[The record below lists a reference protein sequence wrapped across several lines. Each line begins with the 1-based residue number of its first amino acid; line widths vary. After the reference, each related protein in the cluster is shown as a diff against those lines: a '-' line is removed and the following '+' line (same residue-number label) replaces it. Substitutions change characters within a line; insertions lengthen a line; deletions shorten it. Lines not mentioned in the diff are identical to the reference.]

1 VKHGGYSRTTLL
13 PGEDPA
19 AFEKL
24 HNDLVAEFAPVG
36 PLEEDIVASMARFVW
51 RKQNLSTY
59 RLAEKARDRISAI
72 NSMLGPLLDFPFAS
86 SSEDRRDPEDVR
98 AAHQAEVEKAR
109 KELGKAWELVEMG
122 KDATIDHL
130 LSELSVV
137 DRLDGMIDRCLKRL
151 LFVRGLKSIAPSSS
165 TAPERL
171 RIKGRAAA

>member
-1 VKHGGYSRTTLL
+1 
-13 PGEDPA
+13 
-19 AFEKL
+19 
-24 HNDLVAEFAPVG
+24 
-36 PLEEDIVASMARFVW
+36 
-51 RKQNLSTY
+51 
-59 RLAEKARDRISAI
+59 LAEKARDRISAI